1 MATSLSDLR
10 ARLGRI
16 VIGYNRSKEPVSAE
30 DLHAAGSMAVILK
43 DALKPNLLQ
52 TTENSPVLVHAG
64 PFGNIATGNSSV
76 IADRVGIGCGD
87 YLLTEAGFGADMG
100 AERFFNI
107 KCRIGGMR
115 PDAAVL
121 VATVRALKTHAG
133 RYNVIPGKPLPP
145 AMLED
150 NLDDVLAGAA
160 NLRKHI
166 EIVREFGV
174 SPVVALNVFPTDH
187 PGEIDAV
194 RKVAEAAGA
203 HFASSTHVVDGGD
216 GAIDLAHAVVAA
228 CDHKADFRY
237 TYDLEDS
244 LVEKLTKVA
253 TKVYGADG
261 IDIAPAA
268 AKELAHF
275 EDLGY
280 GTFPVVIAKTHLSLS
295 HDPSLKGAPTGW
307 RLPVREVRAAVG
319 AGYIYA
325 ICGDM
330 RTMPGLGRHPAAE
343 RIDIDDNGE
352 TIGLF

>member
-1 MATSLSDLR
+1 MVHRCQVFS
-10 ARLGRI
+10 
-16 VIGYNRSKEPVSAE
+16 
-30 DLHAAGSMAVILK
+30 
-43 DALKPNLLQ
+43 KPNLLQ

-133 RYNVIPGKPLPP
+133 RYKVIPGKPLPP

-174 SPVVALNVFPTDH
+174 SPIVALNVFPTDH
-187 PGEIDAV
+187 PDEIDAV

-216 GAIDLAHAVVAA
+216 GAVDLAHAVVAA

-237 TYDLEDS
+237 TYDLGDS

>member
-1 MATSLSDLR
+1 M
-10 ARLGRI
+10 
-16 VIGYNRSKEPVSAE
+16 
-30 DLHAAGSMAVILK
+30 
-43 DALKPNLLQ
+43 
-52 TTENSPVLVHAG
+52 
-64 PFGNIATGNSSV
+64 
-76 IADRVGIGCGD
+76 
-87 YLLTEAGFGADMG
+87 
-100 AERFFNI
+100 
-107 KCRIGGMR
+107 
-115 PDAAVL
+115 
-121 VATVRALKTHAG
+121 
-133 RYNVIPGKPLPP
+133 
-145 AMLED
+145 
-150 NLDDVLAGAA
+150 
-160 NLRKHI
+160 
-166 EIVREFGV
+166 
-174 SPVVALNVFPTDH
+174 
-187 PGEIDAV
+187 
-194 RKVAEAAGA
+194 
-203 HFASSTHVVDGGD
+203 
-216 GAIDLAHAVVAA
+216 AA

-343 RIDIDDNGE
+343 RIDIDSNGD
-352 TIGLF
+352 TVGLF

>member
-1 MATSLSDLR
+1 M
-10 ARLGRI
+10 
-16 VIGYNRSKEPVSAE
+16 
-30 DLHAAGSMAVILK
+30 
-43 DALKPNLLQ
+43 
-52 TTENSPVLVHAG
+52 
-64 PFGNIATGNSSV
+64 
-76 IADRVGIGCGD
+76 
-87 YLLTEAGFGADMG
+87 
-100 AERFFNI
+100 
-107 KCRIGGMR
+107 
-115 PDAAVL
+115 
-121 VATVRALKTHAG
+121 
-133 RYNVIPGKPLPP
+133 
-145 AMLED
+145 
-150 NLDDVLAGAA
+150 LAGGA

-174 SPVVALNVFPTDH
+174 SPVVALNVFPTDY
-187 PGEIDAV
+187 PDEIDAV

-203 HFASSTHVVDGGD
+203 HFASSTHVVDGGG
-216 GAIDLAHAVVAA
+216 GAVDLARAVVTA
-228 CDHKADFRY
+228 CDQKTAFRY

-244 LVEKLTKVA
+244 LVEKLTKIA